1 MVTVSREC
9 GDGALVRTET
19 FGEMVLTQRLTDQY
33 VDATDICRQT
43 GKKLAHYLENKGTQ
57 EVMAALAGDIG
68 IPTSQLVQ
76 VRRGNVRG
84 DNTGVTQG
92 TWLHPDLAI
101 DFARWA
107 CGIGGE
113 RTFPRFDKSQF
124 EPLRQN
130 KRSGTRGRPDGPCE
144 RRLVLT
150 VRLLVRSSLILRR

>member
-9 GDGALVRTET
+9 VDSPLVRTET

-107 CGIGGE
+107 CHLRVTSW
-113 RTFPRFDKSQF
+113 RTGRAPTRRGS
-124 EPLRQN
+124 LAAA
-130 KRSGTRGRPDGPCE
+130 RSGGRGRA
-144 RRLVLT
+144 
-150 VRLLVRSSLILRR
+150 VRGCSA